1 MMARFLV
8 IVQKCCERID
18 SVVKW
23 VIDANVA
30 IKWVL
35 PEIDSD
41 IALSIL
47 EDDRSVL
54 LVPDFFFSEVTNIL
68 WKSIQREEL
77 SLEKAKMSLAM
88 IKQVDF
94 QVFNSYDLAM
104 EALDLSV
111 QVKQAVY
118 DCIYL
123 ALAIN
128 NDCEMITADER
139 FINAVQQNSNIS
151 SLCWLRNFR
160 KDGV

>member
-8 IVQKCCERID
+8 IVRKYCERID
-18 SVVKW
+18 NVVKW

-47 EDDRSVL
+47 DDDQAVL

-68 WKSIQREEL
+68 WKSIQKQGL
-77 SLEKAKMSLAM
+77 SLEKARMSLEV

-94 QVFNSYDLAM
+94 KVFNSYDLAIQ
-104 EALDLSV
+104 ALELSV

-128 NDCEMITADER
+128 NNCQMITADER

-151 SLCWLRNFR
+151 SLCWLKNFGR
-160 KDGV
+160 SGG